1 MCHHHHP
8 HPHHAATEHDN
19 ADWTADHGSS
29 STTMTTTACDDGARD
44 AEAAAARANFVTYG
58 ISVVGH
64 PLMGSYSDRHGRR
77 PFLLFA
83 LGVSCVPAVIFYW
96 LVQVPTLP
104 PIWYY
109 VRKNKFVHAGSGTR
123 VKYGRSF
130 CLHTHNGDAGRV
142 CVCFSPLS
150 RPRRLFPAQ

>member
-29 STTMTTTACDDGARD
+29 SSTTVTTTACDDGARD
-44 AEAAAARANFVTYG
+44 AEAAATRANFVTYG
-58 ISVVGH
+58 ISVVGN

-77 PFLLFA
+77 PVLLFA
-83 LGVSCVPAVIFYW
+83 LGVSCVPAVMFCW
-96 LVQVPTLP
+96 LVQVPTLS

-109 VRKNKFVHAGSGTR
+109 VRKEQVCSVARESNK
-123 VKYGRSF
+123 
-130 CLHTHNGDAGRV
+130 N
-142 CVCFSPLS
+142 
-150 RPRRLFPAQ
+150 